1 MIRRPPRST
10 LFPYTTLFRS
20 GEGPCEPVRRGA
32 ERARTDRQARVGER
46 QRRGRRRGVHGRH
59 RPHGERQTPRDTAD
73 RADCHAHRQA
83 QRRPGCR
90 ARARTGA
97 RRDRALRRAAPL
109 SAGARGP
116 QHSHD
121 LRTRATPR
129 GRASRL
135 ERRGRS
141 RQAGVAQLRVALRAG
156 RSVSRY
162 RHPARNGRDARL
174 GGNEAVAEGTGTE
187 SCRSLTATRP
197 VARTAADS
205 SPCSRILAM
214 RRLLVLGMTVGLTAP
229 PTVAQ
234 DPGRSRQTAIVT
246 AAARVAPAV
255 VSVNVLRRERRVA
268 ADPFD
273 LFFMPRGYEQTVE
286 GYGSGFIV
294 PPDGLV
300 ITNQHVTQG
309 AEQIVVTARD
319 GRDFAANALGEVV
332 GVNSNILTPSGGS
345 VGVGFAIPIERAV
358 RVADELRRFG
368 TVRRAWVGLD
378 VAGAEDLRGWKRVG
392 GLRVTQ
398 VAENGPAAGAGIAD
412 GDGLLVGKGHRLRKR
427 LDGEAVLLDT
437 GPGDSLTVSYRHA
450 GQARTARLTVTDLPT
465 TLAEKV
471 AILGGMKVV
480 TVTDAVRAE
489 RGIQSDHGALIYDI
503 PDEMQR
509 ATGLRS
515 GDVVLQINRAK
526 IAGAEDLRRA
536 FSTAAGGGAVTV
548 C

>member
-1 MIRRPPRST
+1 M
-10 LFPYTTLFRS
+10 
-20 GEGPCEPVRRGA
+20 
-32 ERARTDRQARVGER
+32 
-46 QRRGRRRGVHGRH
+46 RGVLSCGL
-59 RPHGERQTPRDTAD
+59 A
-73 RADCHAHRQA
+73 A
-83 QRRPGCR
+83 
-90 ARARTGA
+90 
-97 RRDRALRRAAPL
+97 ALAAVGPV
-109 SAGARGP
+109 AGA
-116 QHSHD
+116 QD
-121 LRTRATPR
+121 AT
-129 GRASRL
+129 
-135 ERRGRS
+135 
-141 RQAGVAQLRVALRAG
+141 
-156 RSVSRY
+156 
-162 RHPARNGRDARL
+162 
-174 GGNEAVAEGTGTE
+174 
-187 SCRSLTATRP
+187 
-197 VARTAADS
+197 
-205 SPCSRILAM
+205 
-214 RRLLVLGMTVGLTAP
+214 
-229 PTVAQ
+229 
-234 DPGRSRQTAIVT
+234 RSRQTAIVT
-246 AAARVAPAV
+246 AAARLAPAV

-294 PPDGLV
+294 SPDGLV

-319 GRDFAANALGEVV
+319 GRDFPAKVLGEDPLTDIAVLRIDGATLPVAPLGKSTDLQIGEWVVAVGNPFAYLLGNAEPTVTAGVVSAVGRNLLPSEGQSGIYVGMIQTDAAINPGNSGGPLANALGEVV

-378 VAGAEDLRGWKRVG
+378 VAGADDLRGWKRVG

-398 VAENGPAAGAGIAD
+398 VAENGPAARAGIAE
-412 GDGLLVGKGHRLRKR
+412 GDVLLVARGHRLRTF
-427 LDGEAVLLDT
+427 LDWEAVLLDT
-437 GPGDSLTVSYRHA
+437 GPGDTLTVSYRHA
-450 GQARTARLTVTDLPT
+450 AQPRTARLTVTDLPT

-503 PDEMQR
+503 PDEMQQ

-526 IAGAEDLRRA
+526 IANAEDLRRA
-536 FSTAAGGGAVTV
+536 FSTAAGGSAVTV
-548 C
+548 WFERGGRLGRTAFYVR